1 MPSLYNVPTGRTRNA
16 RSIMWQP
23 LGEEGTAGASVGPH
37 SNKSSPVRAA
47 ASIERGPS
55 ETSGCA
61 QHAPPL
67 SGLRPPSGISA
78 GQQEMGKS
86 LQGSGISCLWF
97 LVSGTPTDPV
107 TSAWFPG
114 VCAVNGLL
122 YVVGGD
128 DGSCNLASVEYYN
141 PVTDKWTLL
150 PANMS
155 TGRSYAGQWHP
166 LPGTTTPRAGTA
178 WGMSWLSRE

>member
-1 MPSLYNVPTGRTRNA
+1 MDSDLQVASLLGNRNW
-16 RSIMWQP
+16 R
-23 LGEEGTAGASVGPH
+23 
-37 SNKSSPVRAA
+37 
-47 ASIERGPS
+47 
-55 ETSGCA
+55 
-61 QHAPPL
+61 
-67 SGLRPPSGISA
+67 
-78 GQQEMGKS
+78 KS
-86 LQGSGISCLWF
+86 LQGSGISCPWV

-155 TGRSYAGQWHP
+155 TGRSYAGQWGP
-166 LPGTTTPRAGTA
+166 VPGTTTPRAGRA
-178 WGMSWLSRE
+178 WGMSWLSREWSTSCRVAGNFIFTVCPG